1 MKKSHIKK
9 SHMIK
14 KISLA
19 LLTTLMLASCTS
31 LPEKET
37 SATKSYLHQDK
48 SAEQENT
55 KIGTQT
61 GSQTDSKNQSNN
73 AASPR
78 NNGISYISPLSNPVS
93 SSTVKVDLTQ
103 QFSESEFVQISAD
116 DFALKDY
123 LHYVMGEVLGVS
135 YILGEQIKSDLQSV
149 TLNLQQNIS
158 QRKLF
163 NVSEQLLAERGYI
176 IRFEEG
182 IYYIHKQEG
191 SGAQSNI
198 VYGYGKKIED
208 VPKTNATIIQLVPFT
223 FGMQTSLAG
232 TLRQITSIKATADFQ
247 RSTIILQGKRKEVIR
262 ALEFINLMDQPVF
275 KNRHIGVYEATY
287 VSTTE
292 LVEKLS
298 NLLKQEGISV
308 SGEGQNDLAVSLVPL
323 DRIAT
328 VVIFANSKKL
338 IDRTGFWAKKID
350 QAPSGNQLQ
359 YFLYQPQYA
368 RATDLGQS
376 LTMLINGGTGTGNAN
391 TSIGTSTS
399 AASQNKQ
406 KGASTQNRSSISA
419 SNEDMSL
426 VVDERANALI
436 LNATGD
442 KYRQLLPLIKRLD
455 VMPKQ
460 VILEMMIAEVKLTD
474 VFKQGVEFALTNLGD
489 AALTGGFD
497 FQSGAT
503 GLTYL
508 LTGAQGHI
516 SYNLLQTNTN
526 VNVLS
531 RPSLLVR
538 DGVSATINVGDDIP
552 TVGEIVSDPINGPR
566 TSIVYRK
573 TGVELRVTPTINAR
587 GIIIMEIDQK
597 ISNQTPGDDSVAGS
611 PIIFERS
618 ISTEVV
624 AESGQT
630 IILGGLI
637 SESRTINDRGV
648 PFFSSIPLIGSL
660 FDSTSD
666 NKDKTELVVLV
677 TPKIIESVDEWAEIK
692 AKFSSNLTKL
702 KLEQ

>member
-1 MKKSHIKK
+1 MKYNNTVKK
-9 SHMIK
+9 ATVALFTALILTSCAS
-14 KISLA
+14 SL
-19 LLTTLMLASCTS
+19 
-31 LPEKET
+31 EKNY
-37 SATKSYLHQDK
+37 AGKSYLQQEK
-48 SAEQENT
+48 TAEQSNAQAGNT
-55 KIGTQT
+55 NNNIHGT
-61 GSQTDSKNQSNN
+61 DINNSNN
-73 AASPR
+73 TAMLKNTA
-78 NNGISYISPLSNPVS
+78 NNISYIAPLNNQASNITTKPE
-93 SSTVKVDLTQ
+93 LTQ
-103 QFSESEFVQISAD
+103 QFSDTELVKISAD

-135 YILGEQIKSDLQSV
+135 YILGEQVKSDTQSV

-163 NVSEQLLAERGYI
+163 NISEQLLTERGYV
-176 IRFEEG
+176 IRFEED
-182 IYYIHKQEG
+182 IFYIHKQEG
-191 SGAQSNI
+191 SGTQGHI

-208 VPKTNATIIQLVPFT
+208 VPKSNATIIQLVPFT

-247 RSTIILQGKRKEVIR
+247 RNTIILQGKRKEVVR

-275 KNRHIGVYEATY
+275 KNRHIGVYKATY

-292 LVEKLS
+292 LIEKLPE
-298 NLLKQEGISV
+298 LLKQEGVGV
-308 SGEGQNDLAVSLVPL
+308 SGKGQNDLAISLIPL

-328 VVIFANSKKL
+328 LVIFANSKEL
-338 IDRTGFWAKKID
+338 IDRTGFWAKQID

-359 YFLYQPQYA
+359 YYMYQPQYA
-368 RATDLGQS
+368 RATDLGES
-376 LTMLINGGTGTGNAN
+376 LSLLINGGTGAN
-391 TSIGTSTS
+391 VGASTS
-399 AASQNKQ
+399 AATQNK
-406 KGASTQNRSSISA
+406 GSTAGGQGTTAAIAA

-436 LNATGD
+436 FYATGD

-474 VFKQGVEFALTNLGD
+474 VFKQGVEFALTNQGN
-489 AALTGGFD
+489 AAITGGFD
-497 FQSGAT
+497 LSSGIG
-503 GLTYL
+503 GLSYL
-508 LTGAQGHI
+508 LTGAQGSI
-516 SYNLLQTNTN
+516 SYNLFQTNSN

-552 TVGEIVSDPINGPR
+552 TVGEIVSDPINGNR

-573 TGVELRVTPTINAR
+573 TGVELQVTPTINAR

-597 ISNQTPGDDSVAGS
+597 ISNQIPGDESVAGS
-611 PIIFERS
+611 PTIFERS

-637 SESRTINDRGV
+637 SESRTISDRSV
-648 PFFSSIPLIGSL
+648 PYLSSIPLLGKL

-677 TPKIIESVDEWAEIK
+677 TPRIIESTDEWAEIK
-692 AKFSSNLTKL
+692 AKFSVNLTNLTL
-702 KLEQ
+702 KP